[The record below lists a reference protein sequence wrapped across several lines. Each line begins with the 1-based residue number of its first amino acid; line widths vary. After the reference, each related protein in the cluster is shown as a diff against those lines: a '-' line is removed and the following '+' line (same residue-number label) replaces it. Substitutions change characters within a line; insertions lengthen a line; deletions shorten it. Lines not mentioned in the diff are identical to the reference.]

1 MEQNIKKRVFRLAWA
16 LIAVLVVVFGYWFF
30 FSSNGY
36 CHKRKE
42 AAKMEYGEKQLLWRK
57 SENMTEQEMLK
68 DMTLMAN
75 GDSVLVCW
83 VVNMPMAVYRDF
95 IYGAAQPKRFTWAHT
110 RYWYMKSLSGGR
122 EWMREYTKDRSSRAS
137 IFLDNVLYLVQED
150 TLKDYRKEKPL
161 QIEVEQNALYPAL
174 GKPSDEAFEKWMR
187 EYKSVFTFPQINNS
201 KRWVKIPFLE

>member
-1 MEQNIKKRVFRLAWA
+1 MEKDIRKRECRLAA
-16 LIAVLVVVFGYWFF
+16 VLIAGLVVLLGYWFF

-36 CHKRKE
+36 CHKKKE

-57 SENMTEQEMLK
+57 SEKMTEQEMLK

-83 VVNMPMAVYRDF
+83 VVNMPIAVYRDF
-95 IYGAAQPKRFTWAHT
+95 IHGAAQPKRFTWAYT

-122 EWMREYTKDRSSRAS
+122 EWMQEYAKDRSYRAS
-137 IFLDNVLYLVQED
+137 IFLDNGRHFVQED

-161 QIEVEQNALYPAL
+161 QIEMEQNALYPAL

-187 EYKSVFTFPQINNS
+187 DKSVFTFPKINNS
-201 KRWVKIPFLE
+201 KRWVKMPFLE

>member
-1 MEQNIKKRVFRLAWA
+1 MEKDIRKRECRLAA
-16 LIAVLVVVFGYWFF
+16 VLIAGLVVLLGYWFF

-36 CHKRKE
+36 CHKKKE

-57 SENMTEQEMLK
+57 SEKMTEQEMLK

-75 GDSVLVCW
+75 GDSLLVCW
-83 VVNMPMAVYRDF
+83 VVNMPIAVYRDF
-95 IYGAAQPKRFTWAHT
+95 IHGAAQPKRFTWAYT
-110 RYWYMKSLSGGR
+110 RYWYMKSLSNGR
-122 EWMREYTKDRSSRAS
+122 EWMQEYAKDRSYRAS
-137 IFLDNVLYLVQED
+137 IFLDNGLYLVQED

-161 QIEVEQNALYPAL
+161 QIEVKQNALYPAL

-187 EYKSVFTFPQINNS
+187 DKSVFTFPKINNS

>member
-1 MEQNIKKRVFRLAWA
+1 MEKNIRKRVCRLAA
-16 LIAVLVVVFGYWFF
+16 VLIAGLVVLLGYWFF

-36 CHKRKE
+36 CHKKKE
-42 AAKMEYGEKQLLWRK
+42 AAKMEYSEKQLLWRK
-57 SENMTEQEMLK
+57 SEKMTEQEMLK

-83 VVNMPMAVYRDF
+83 VVNMPIAVYRDF
-95 IYGAAQPKRFTWAHT
+95 IHGAAQPKRFIWAYT

-122 EWMREYTKDRSSRAS
+122 EWMQEYAKYRSYRAS
-137 IFLDNVLYLVQED
+137 IFWNNGRHFVQED

-161 QIEVEQNALYPAL
+161 QIEVKQNALYPAL
-174 GKPSDEAFEKWMR
+174 GKPSDEAFEKWIR
-187 EYKSVFTFPQINNS
+187 EYKSGFAFPQINNS

>member
-1 MEQNIKKRVFRLAWA
+1 MEKNIKRRVCRLA
-16 LIAVLVVVFGYWFF
+16 LVLSAVLVVLFGYWFF
-30 FSSNGY
+30 LNPHGY
-36 CHKRKE
+36 LQKKKE

-57 SENMTEQEMLK
+57 SEKMTEQEMLK

-75 GDSVLVCW
+75 GDSLLVCW
-83 VVNMPMAVYRDF
+83 VVNMPIAVYRDF
-95 IYGAAQPKRFTWAHT
+95 IHGAAQPKRFTWAYT

-122 EWMREYTKDRSSRAS
+122 EWMQEYAKDRSYRAS
-137 IFLDNVLYLVQED
+137 IFWDNGRHFVQED

-161 QIEVEQNALYPAL
+161 QIEVKQNALYPAL

-187 EYKSVFTFPQINNS
+187 ECKSGFAFPQINNS

>member
-1 MEQNIKKRVFRLAWA
+1 MEQEIKKRVFRLAWA

-57 SENMTEQEMLK
+57 SEKMTEQEMLK
-68 DMTLMAN
+68 AMTLVAN
-75 GDSVLVCW
+75 GDTVLVCW
-83 VVNMPMAVYRDF
+83 VVNMPIAVYRDF
-95 IYGAAQPKRFTWAHT
+95 IHGAAQPKRFTWAYT

-122 EWMREYTKDRSSRAS
+122 EWMREYTKARSYRAS
-137 IFLDNVLYLVQED
+137 IFWDNGRYLVQED
-150 TLKDYRKEKPL
+150 TLKDYRKEKLL
-161 QIEVEQNALYPAL
+161 QIEVKLNALYPAL

-187 EYKSVFTFPQINNS
+187 EYKSVFTFPKISNS

>member
-1 MEQNIKKRVFRLAWA
+1 MEQEIKKRVFRLAWA
-16 LIAVLVVVFGYWFF
+16 LIAVLAVILGYWFF

-57 SENMTEQEMLK
+57 SEKMTEQEMLK

-83 VVNMPMAVYRDF
+83 VVNMPMVVYRDF
-95 IYGAAQPKRFTWAHT
+95 IHGAAQPKRFTWAHT

-122 EWMREYTKDRSSRAS
+122 EWMREHTKDRSYKAS
-137 IFLDNVLYLVQED
+137 IFWDNGLYLVQED
-150 TLKDYRKEKPL
+150 SLKDYRKEKPL

-187 EYKSVFTFPQINNS
+187 EYKSVFTFPKISNS

>member
-1 MEQNIKKRVFRLAWA
+1 MEQNIWKRECRLAA
-16 LIAVLVVVFGYWFF
+16 VLIAVLVVLLGYWFF

-36 CHKRKE
+36 CHKKKE

-57 SENMTEQEMLK
+57 SEKMTEQEMLK

-83 VVNMPMAVYRDF
+83 VVNMPIAVYRDF
-95 IYGAAQPKRFTWAHT
+95 IHGAAQPKRFTWAYT

-122 EWMREYTKDRSSRAS
+122 EWMQEYAKDRSYRAS
-137 IFLDNVLYLVQED
+137 IFLDNGLYLVQED

-187 EYKSVFTFPQINNS
+187 EYKSVFTFPKINNS
-201 KRWVKIPFLE
+201 KRWVKMPFLE

>member
-1 MEQNIKKRVFRLAWA
+1 MEKNIRKRVCRLAA
-16 LIAVLVVVFGYWFF
+16 VLIAGLVVLLGYWFF

-36 CHKRKE
+36 CHKKKE
-42 AAKMEYGEKQLLWRK
+42 AAKMEYSEKQLLWRK
-57 SENMTEQEMLK
+57 SEKMTEQEMLK

-83 VVNMPMAVYRDF
+83 VVNMPIAVYRDF
-95 IYGAAQPKRFTWAHT
+95 IHGAAQPKRFTWAYT

-122 EWMREYTKDRSSRAS
+122 EWMQEYAKDRSYRAS
-137 IFLDNVLYLVQED
+137 SFWDNGRHFVQED

-161 QIEVEQNALYPAL
+161 KIEVKQNALYPAL
-174 GKPSDEAFEKWMR
+174 GKPSDEAFEKWIR
-187 EYKSVFTFPQINNS
+187 EYKSGFAFPQINNS

>member
-1 MEQNIKKRVFRLAWA
+1 MEKNIRKRVCRLAA
-16 LIAVLVVVFGYWFF
+16 VLIAGLVVLLGYWFF

-36 CHKRKE
+36 CHKKKE
-42 AAKMEYGEKQLLWRK
+42 VAKMEYSEKQLLWRK
-57 SENMTEQEMLK
+57 SEKMTEQEMLK

-83 VVNMPMAVYRDF
+83 VVNMPIAVYRDF
-95 IYGAAQPKRFTWAHT
+95 IHGAAQPKRFTWAYT

-122 EWMREYTKDRSSRAS
+122 EWMQEYAKDRSYRAS
-137 IFLDNVLYLVQED
+137 IFWDNGRHFVQED

-174 GKPSDEAFEKWMR
+174 GKPSDEAFEKWIR
-187 EYKSVFTFPQINNS
+187 EYKSGFAFPQINNS

>member
-1 MEQNIKKRVFRLAWA
+1 MEQNIGKRDCRLAA
-16 LIAVLVVVFGYWFF
+16 VLIAGLVVLLGYWFF

-36 CHKRKE
+36 CHKKKE

-57 SENMTEQEMLK
+57 SEKMTEQEMLK

-75 GDSVLVCW
+75 GDSLLVCW
-83 VVNMPMAVYRDF
+83 VVNMPIAVYRDF
-95 IYGAAQPKRFTWAHT
+95 IHGAAQPKRFTWAYT

-122 EWMREYTKDRSSRAS
+122 EWMREYTKDRSYRAS
-137 IFLDNVLYLVQED
+137 TFLDNGLYLVQED

-161 QIEVEQNALYPAL
+161 QIEVKQNALYPAL

-187 EYKSVFTFPQINNS
+187 DKSVFTFPKINNS
-201 KRWVKIPFLE
+201 KRWVKMPFLE

>member
-1 MEQNIKKRVFRLAWA
+1 MEKNIRKRVCRLAA
-16 LIAVLVVVFGYWFF
+16 VLIAGLVVLLGYWFF

-36 CHKRKE
+36 CHKKKE
-42 AAKMEYGEKQLLWRK
+42 AAKMEYSEKQLLWRK
-57 SENMTEQEMLK
+57 SEKMTEQEMLK

-83 VVNMPMAVYRDF
+83 VVNMPIAVYRDF
-95 IYGAAQPKRFTWAHT
+95 IHGAAQPKRFTWAHT

-137 IFLDNVLYLVQED
+137 IFLDNGLYLVQED

-161 QIEVEQNALYPAL
+161 QIEVKQNALYPAL

-187 EYKSVFTFPQINNS
+187 EYKSVFTFPKINNS
-201 KRWVKIPFLE
+201 KRWVKMPFLE

>member
-1 MEQNIKKRVFRLAWA
+1 MEQEIKKRVFRLAWV
-16 LIAVLVVVFGYWFF
+16 LIAVLVVILGYWFF

-36 CHKRKE
+36 WHKRKE

-57 SENMTEQEMLK
+57 SEKMTEQEMLK
-68 DMTLMAN
+68 AMTLVAN
-75 GDSVLVCW
+75 GDSMLVCW
-83 VVNMPMAVYRDF
+83 VVNMPIAAYRDF
-95 IYGAAQPKRFTWAHT
+95 IHGAAQPKRFTWAYT

-122 EWMREYTKDRSSRAS
+122 KWMREYTKDRSYKAS
-137 IFLDNVLYLVQED
+137 IFLDNGRYLVQED
-150 TLKDYRKEKPL
+150 TLKDYRKEKPI

-187 EYKSVFTFPQINNS
+187 EYKSLFTFPKISNS

>member
-1 MEQNIKKRVFRLAWA
+1 MEKNIRKRVCRLAA
-16 LIAVLVVVFGYWFF
+16 VLIAGLVVLLGYWFF

-36 CHKRKE
+36 CHKKKE
-42 AAKMEYGEKQLLWRK
+42 AAKMEYSEKQLLWRK
-57 SENMTEQEMLK
+57 SEKMTEQEMLK

-83 VVNMPMAVYRDF
+83 VVNMPIAVYRDF
-95 IYGAAQPKRFTWAHT
+95 IHGAAQPKRFTWAYT

-122 EWMREYTKDRSSRAS
+122 EWMQEYAKDRSYRAS
-137 IFLDNVLYLVQED
+137 IFWDNGRYLVQED

-161 QIEVEQNALYPAL
+161 QIEVKQNALYPAL
-174 GKPSDEAFEKWMR
+174 GKPSDEAFEKWIR
-187 EYKSVFTFPQINNS
+187 EYKSGFAFPQINNS